1 MKLTVDLA
9 DPNEVAEAH
18 RMLADALG
26 VTAIPGSAVPQAPAT
41 PTTLHDALREAG
53 QSAHVAPPAPTP
65 AAPPAPAPAPA
76 APAPAAPAPAAPAPA
91 PAAPAPAPAPAAPPP
106 PAQPAPAPA
115 PAPAPGSITQAEFAA
130 KVQAYA
136 KAHGPKAAKNFLA
149 SKGFANTQA
158 VTPDWFPHLVAEMG
172 V

>member
-9 DPNEVAEAH
+9 DPNEVAAAH
-18 RMLADALG
+18 MMLADILG
-26 VTAIPGSAVPQAPAT
+26 VTAIPGSAVPQAPA
-41 PTTLHDALREAG
+41 
-53 QSAHVAPPAPTP
+53 
-65 AAPPAPAPAPA
+65 PAPAPAPA
-76 APAPAAPAPAAPAPA
+76 VRA
-91 PAAPAPAPAPAAPPP
+91 APAPAPAAPPP

-158 VTPDWFPHLVAEMG
+158 VTPDWFPHLIAEMG

>member
-1 MKLTVDLA
+1 MKLTIDMSNP
-9 DPNEVAEAH
+9 DDVAEAAGL
-18 RMLADALG
+18 LALLQG
-26 VTAIPGSAVPQAPAT
+26 HTGAVPQ
-41 PTTLHDALREAG
+41 
-53 QSAHVAPPAPTP
+53 
-65 AAPPAPAPAPA
+65 PA
-76 APAPAAPAPAAPAPA
+76 APAPAAPAPAPA

-158 VTPDWFPHLVAEMG
+158 VTPDWFPHLIAEMG

>member
-9 DPNEVAEAH
+9 DPSDVAEAYVLLSD
-18 RMLADALG
+18 MVG
-26 VTAIPGSAVPQAPAT
+26 T
-41 PTTLHDALREAG
+41 
-53 QSAHVAPPAPTP
+53 
-65 AAPPAPAPAPA
+65 PAPA
-76 APAPAAPAPAAPAPA
+76 AP
-91 PAAPAPAPAPAAPPP
+91 PAPAPAPAAPPP

-158 VTPDWFPHLVAEMG
+158 VTPDWFPHLIAEMG

>member
-9 DPNEVAEAH
+9 DPSDVAEAH
-18 RMLADALG
+18 TLLSVLVGAPSHPM
-26 VTAIPGSAVPQAPAT
+26 QAPA
-41 PTTLHDALREAG
+41 
-53 QSAHVAPPAPTP
+53 P
-65 AAPPAPAPAPA
+65 AAQSAPAPAPA
-76 APAPAAPAPAAPAPA
+76 AQS
-91 PAAPAPAPAPAAPPP
+91 APAPAPAPAAPPP

-136 KAHGPKAAKNFLA
+136 KAHGPKAAKTFLA

-158 VTPDWFPHLVAEMG
+158 VTPDWFPHLIAEMG

>member
-9 DPNEVAEAH
+9 DPSDVAEAYV
-18 RMLADALG
+18 LLSDLVG
-26 VTAIPGSAVPQAPAT
+26 
-41 PTTLHDALREAG
+41 
-53 QSAHVAPPAPTP
+53 TP
-65 AAPPAPAPAPA
+65 AQAPA
-76 APAPAAPAPAAPAPA
+76 AP
-91 PAAPAPAPAPAAPPP
+91 
-106 PAQPAPAPA
+106 PAPA

-158 VTPDWFPHLVAEMG
+158 VTPDWFPHLIAEMG

>member
-9 DPNEVAEAH
+9 DPNEVAAAH
-18 RMLADALG
+18 MMLADILG

-41 PTTLHDALREAG
+41 PATTA
-53 QSAHVAPPAPTP
+53 P
-65 AAPPAPAPAPA
+65 AAPPAPAPAAPPA
-76 APAPAAPAPAAPAPA
+76 PTPAPAPAPAAP
-91 PAAPAPAPAPAAPPP
+91 APAPAPAPAAPPP

-158 VTPDWFPHLVAEMG
+158 VTPDWFPHLIAEMG

>member
-1 MKLTVDLA
+1 MKLTVDLN
-9 DPNEVAEAH
+9 DPNDVASATD
-18 RMLADALG
+18 LLVALTMQP
-26 VTAIPGSAVPQAPAT
+26 VAQQAQATAA
-41 PTTLHDALREAG
+41 
-53 QSAHVAPPAPTP
+53 
-65 AAPPAPAPAPA
+65 PAPAPAPA
-76 APAPAAPAPAAPAPA
+76 AP
-91 PAAPAPAPAPAAPPP
+91 PAPAPAAPPP

-158 VTPDWFPHLVAEMG
+158 VTPDWFPHLIAEMG

>member
-1 MKLTVDLA
+1 MKLTIDMSNP
-9 DPNEVAEAH
+9 DDVAEAAGL
-18 RMLADALG
+18 LALLQG
-26 VTAIPGSAVPQAPAT
+26 HTGAVPQ
-41 PTTLHDALREAG
+41 
-53 QSAHVAPPAPTP
+53 P
-65 AAPPAPAPAPA
+65 AAP
-76 APAPAAPAPAAPAPA
+76 APAPAAPAPA

-158 VTPDWFPHLVAEMG
+158 VTPDWFPHLIAEMG

>member
-1 MKLTVDLA
+1 MKLTIDMSNP
-9 DPNEVAEAH
+9 DDVAEAVGLLA
-18 RMLADALG
+18 MLQG
-26 VTAIPGSAVPQAPAT
+26 HTGAIPQPAAPA
-41 PTTLHDALREAG
+41 
-53 QSAHVAPPAPTP
+53 PAPAP
-65 AAPPAPAPAPA
+65 AAPPAPAPA
-76 APAPAAPAPAAPAPA
+76 AP
-91 PAAPAPAPAPAAPPP
+91 PAPAPAPAAPPP

-158 VTPDWFPHLVAEMG
+158 VTPDWFPHLIAEMG

>member
-9 DPNEVAEAH
+9 DPSDVAEAYV
-18 RMLADALG
+18 LLSEAYALLSDKVG
-26 VTAIPGSAVPQAPAT
+26 
-41 PTTLHDALREAG
+41 
-53 QSAHVAPPAPTP
+53 TP
-65 AAPPAPAPAPA
+65 AQAPA
-76 APAPAAPAPAAPAPA
+76 APAPAAP
-91 PAAPAPAPAPAAPPP
+91 PAPAPAAPPP

-158 VTPDWFPHLVAEMG
+158 VTPDWFPHLIAEMG

>member
-9 DPNEVAEAH
+9 DPNEVAAAH
-18 RMLADALG
+18 MMLADILG
-26 VTAIPGSAVPQAPAT
+26 VTAIPGSAVPQAPA
-41 PTTLHDALREAG
+41 
-53 QSAHVAPPAPTP
+53 P
-65 AAPPAPAPAPA
+65 AAPPAPAPAAPPA
-76 APAPAAPAPAAPAPA
+76 SAPAPAPA
-91 PAAPAPAPAPAAPPP
+91 PAAPPAPAPAPAAPPP

-158 VTPDWFPHLVAEMG
+158 VTPDWFPHLIAEMG

>member
-1 MKLTVDLA
+1 MKLTVDLN
-9 DPNEVAEAH
+9 DPNDVASATD
-18 RMLADALG
+18 LLVALTMQPAAQQAQA
-26 VTAIPGSAVPQAPAT
+26 TAAPA
-41 PTTLHDALREAG
+41 
-53 QSAHVAPPAPTP
+53 PAPAP

-76 APAPAAPAPAAPAPA
+76 PALAAP
-91 PAAPAPAPAPAAPPP
+91 PAPAPAPAAPPP

-158 VTPDWFPHLVAEMG
+158 VTPDWFPHLIAEMG

>member
-1 MKLTVDLA
+1 MKLTIDMSNP
-9 DPNEVAEAH
+9 DDVAEAAGL
-18 RMLADALG
+18 LALLQG
-26 VTAIPGSAVPQAPAT
+26 HTGAVPQPA
-41 PTTLHDALREAG
+41 
-53 QSAHVAPPAPTP
+53 
-65 AAPPAPAPAPA
+65 
-76 APAPAAPAPAAPAPA
+76 
-91 PAAPAPAPAPAAPPP
+91 APAPAAPPP

-158 VTPDWFPHLVAEMG
+158 VTPDWFPHLIAEMG

>member
-1 MKLTVDLA
+1 MKLTIDMSNP
-9 DPNEVAEAH
+9 DDVAEAVGLLA
-18 RMLADALG
+18 MLQG
-26 VTAIPGSAVPQAPAT
+26 HTGAIPQ
-41 PTTLHDALREAG
+41 
-53 QSAHVAPPAPTP
+53 P
-65 AAPPAPAPAPA
+65 AAPAPAPAPA
-76 APAPAAPAPAAPAPA
+76 APP
-91 PAAPAPAPAPAAPPP
+91 APAPAPAPAAPPP

-158 VTPDWFPHLVAEMG
+158 VTPDWFPHLIAEMG

>member
-1 MKLTVDLA
+1 MKLTIDMSNP
-9 DPNEVAEAH
+9 DDVAEAAGL
-18 RMLADALG
+18 LALLQG
-26 VTAIPGSAVPQAPAT
+26 HTGAVPQPA
-41 PTTLHDALREAG
+41 
-53 QSAHVAPPAPTP
+53 
-65 AAPPAPAPAPA
+65 
-76 APAPAAPAPAAPAPA
+76 APA

-158 VTPDWFPHLVAEMG
+158 VTPDWFPHLIAEMG

>member
-1 MKLTVDLA
+1 MKLTIDMSNP
-9 DPNEVAEAH
+9 DDVAEAVGLLA
-18 RMLADALG
+18 MLQG
-26 VTAIPGSAVPQAPAT
+26 HTGAIPQ
-41 PTTLHDALREAG
+41 
-53 QSAHVAPPAPTP
+53 
-65 AAPPAPAPAPA
+65 
-76 APAPAAPAPAAPAPA
+76 

-158 VTPDWFPHLVAEMG
+158 VTPDWFPHLIAEMG

>member
-1 MKLTVDLA
+1 MKLTVDLN
-9 DPNEVAEAH
+9 DPNDVASATD
-18 RMLADALG
+18 LLVALTRQPAAQQAQA
-26 VTAIPGSAVPQAPAT
+26 TAAPA
-41 PTTLHDALREAG
+41 
-53 QSAHVAPPAPTP
+53 PAPAP

-76 APAPAAPAPAAPAPA
+76 APPAPAPA
-91 PAAPAPAPAPAAPPP
+91 PALAPAAPPAPAPAPAAPPP

-158 VTPDWFPHLVAEMG
+158 VTPDWFPHLIAEMG

>member
-9 DPNEVAEAH
+9 DPNEVAAAH
-18 RMLADALG
+18 MMLADILG
-26 VTAIPGSAVPQAPAT
+26 VSAIPGSAVPQAPAT
-41 PTTLHDALREAG
+41 PA
-53 QSAHVAPPAPTP
+53 APAP
-65 AAPPAPAPAPA
+65 AAPPAPAPA
-76 APAPAAPAPAAPAPA
+76 AP
-91 PAAPAPAPAPAAPPP
+91 PAPAPAAPPP

-158 VTPDWFPHLVAEMG
+158 VTPDWFPHLIAEMG

>member
-9 DPNEVAEAH
+9 DPNEVAAAH
-18 RMLADALG
+18 MMLADILG
-26 VTAIPGSAVPQAPAT
+26 VTAIPGSAVPQAPA
-41 PTTLHDALREAG
+41 
-53 QSAHVAPPAPTP
+53 
-65 AAPPAPAPAPA
+65 PAPAPAPA
-76 APAPAAPAPAAPAPA
+76 AP
-91 PAAPAPAPAPAAPPP
+91 APAPAPAPAAPPP

-158 VTPDWFPHLVAEMG
+158 VTPDWFPHLIAEMG

>member
-9 DPNEVAEAH
+9 DPNEVAAAH
-18 RMLADALG
+18 MMLADILG
-26 VTAIPGSAVPQAPAT
+26 VSAIPGSAVPQAPAT
-41 PTTLHDALREAG
+41 PA
-53 QSAHVAPPAPTP
+53 P
-65 AAPPAPAPAPA
+65 AAPPAPAPA
-76 APAPAAPAPAAPAPA
+76 AP
-91 PAAPAPAPAPAAPPP
+91 PAPAPAAPPP

-158 VTPDWFPHLVAEMG
+158 VTPDWFPHLIAEMG

>member
-9 DPNEVAEAH
+9 DPNEVAAAH
-18 RMLADALG
+18 MMLADILG
-26 VTAIPGSAVPQAPAT
+26 VSAIPGSAVPQAPAT
-41 PTTLHDALREAG
+41 PA
-53 QSAHVAPPAPTP
+53 P
-65 AAPPAPAPAPA
+65 AAPPAPAPA
-76 APAPAAPAPAAPAPA
+76 AP
-91 PAAPAPAPAPAAPPP
+91 PAPAPAPAAPPP

-158 VTPDWFPHLVAEMG
+158 VTPDWFPHLIAEMG

>member
-9 DPNEVAEAH
+9 DPNEVAAAH
-18 RMLADALG
+18 MMLADILG
-26 VTAIPGSAVPQAPAT
+26 VTAIPGSAVPQAPA
-41 PTTLHDALREAG
+41 
-53 QSAHVAPPAPTP
+53 
-65 AAPPAPAPAPA
+65 PAPAPAPA
-76 APAPAAPAPAAPAPA
+76 APAPAPAPA
-91 PAAPAPAPAPAAPPP
+91 PTPAPAPAAPPP

-115 PAPAPGSITQAEFAA
+115 PAPSPGSITQAEFAA

-158 VTPDWFPHLVAEMG
+158 VTPDWFPHLIAEMG

>member
-1 MKLTVDLA
+1 MKLTIDMSNP
-9 DPNEVAEAH
+9 DDVAEAVGLLA
-18 RMLADALG
+18 MLQG
-26 VTAIPGSAVPQAPAT
+26 HTGAIPQPAAPA
-41 PTTLHDALREAG
+41 
-53 QSAHVAPPAPTP
+53 PAPAP
-65 AAPPAPAPAPA
+65 AAPPAPAPA
-76 APAPAAPAPAAPAPA
+76 APPAPA
-91 PAAPAPAPAPAAPPP
+91 PRPAPAPAAPPP

-158 VTPDWFPHLVAEMG
+158 VTPDWFPHLIAEMG

>member
-9 DPNEVAEAH
+9 DPSDVAEAH
-18 RMLADALG
+18 TLL
-26 VTAIPGSAVPQAPAT
+26 SAMVEAPSH
-41 PTTLHDALREAG
+41 PM
-53 QSAHVAPPAPTP
+53 Q
-65 AAPPAPAPAPA
+65 
-76 APAPAAPAPAAPAPA
+76 
-91 PAAPAPAPAPAAPPP
+91 APPP

-158 VTPDWFPHLVAEMG
+158 VTPDWFPHLIAEMG

>member
-1 MKLTVDLA
+1 MKLTIDMSNP
-9 DPNEVAEAH
+9 DDVAEAAGL
-18 RMLADALG
+18 LALLQG
-26 VTAIPGSAVPQAPAT
+26 HTGAVPQ
-41 PTTLHDALREAG
+41 
-53 QSAHVAPPAPTP
+53 P
-65 AAPPAPAPAPA
+65 AAP
-76 APAPAAPAPAAPAPA
+76 APAPAAPAPA
-91 PAAPAPAPAPAAPPP
+91 PAAPPAPAPALAPAPAAPPP

-158 VTPDWFPHLVAEMG
+158 VTPDWFPHLIAEMG

>member
-9 DPNEVAEAH
+9 DPSDVAEAYV
-18 RMLADALG
+18 LLSDLVGTPA
-26 VTAIPGSAVPQAPAT
+26 QA
-41 PTTLHDALREAG
+41 
-53 QSAHVAPPAPTP
+53 P

-76 APAPAAPAPAAPAPA
+76 APPAAP
-91 PAAPAPAPAPAAPPP
+91 PAPAPAPAAPPP

-158 VTPDWFPHLVAEMG
+158 VTPDWFPHLIAEMG

>member
-9 DPNEVAEAH
+9 DPNEVAAAH
-18 RMLADALG
+18 MMLADILG
-26 VTAIPGSAVPQAPAT
+26 VTAIPGSAIPGSAAPA
-41 PTTLHDALREAG
+41 
-53 QSAHVAPPAPTP
+53 APPAPAPAPAP

-76 APAPAAPAPAAPAPA
+76 APP
-91 PAAPAPAPAPAAPPP
+91 APAPAPAPAAPPP

-158 VTPDWFPHLVAEMG
+158 VTPDWFPHLIAEMG

>member
-9 DPNEVAEAH
+9 DPNEVAAAH
-18 RMLADALG
+18 MMLADILG

-41 PTTLHDALREAG
+41 PA
-53 QSAHVAPPAPTP
+53 P
-65 AAPPAPAPAPA
+65 AAPPAPAPA
-76 APAPAAPAPAAPAPA
+76 AP
-91 PAAPAPAPAPAAPPP
+91 PAPAPAAPPP

-158 VTPDWFPHLVAEMG
+158 VTPDWFPHLIAEMG

>member
-9 DPNEVAEAH
+9 DPNEVAAAH
-18 RMLADALG
+18 MMLADILG

-41 PTTLHDALREAG
+41 P
-53 QSAHVAPPAPTP
+53 APAP
-65 AAPPAPAPAPA
+65 AAPPPPAPAPA
-76 APAPAAPAPAAPAPA
+76 AP
-91 PAAPAPAPAPAAPPP
+91 PAPAPAPAAPPP

-158 VTPDWFPHLVAEMG
+158 VTPDWFPHLIAEMG

>member
-9 DPNEVAEAH
+9 DPNEVAAAH
-18 RMLADALG
+18 MMLADILG
-26 VTAIPGSAVPQAPAT
+26 VTAIPGSAVPQAPA
-41 PTTLHDALREAG
+41 
-53 QSAHVAPPAPTP
+53 
-65 AAPPAPAPAPA
+65 PAPAPAPA
-76 APAPAAPAPAAPAPA
+76 AP
-91 PAAPAPAPAPAAPPP
+91 PAPAPAPAAPPP

-158 VTPDWFPHLVAEMG
+158 VTPDWFPHLIAEMG

>member
-9 DPNEVAEAH
+9 DPSDVAEAVGLLA
-18 RMLADALG
+18 MLQG
-26 VTAIPGSAVPQAPAT
+26 HTGAIPRPAAPAT
-41 PTTLHDALREAG
+41 LA
-53 QSAHVAPPAPTP
+53 P
-65 AAPPAPAPAPA
+65 AAPPAPAPA
-76 APAPAAPAPAAPAPA
+76 AP
-91 PAAPAPAPAPAAPPP
+91 PAPAPAAPPP

-149 SKGFANTQA
+149 SIGFANTQA
-158 VTPDWFPHLVAEMG
+158 VTPDWFPHLIAEMG

>member
-9 DPNEVAEAH
+9 DPSEVAAAH
-18 RMLADALG
+18 MMLADILG
-26 VTAIPGSAVPQAPAT
+26 VSAIPGSAVPQAPAT
-41 PTTLHDALREAG
+41 PA
-53 QSAHVAPPAPTP
+53 P
-65 AAPPAPAPAPA
+65 AAPP
-76 APAPAAPAPAAPAPA
+76 
-91 PAAPAPAPAPAAPPP
+91 APAPAPAPAAPPP

-158 VTPDWFPHLVAEMG
+158 VTPDWFPHLIAEMG

>member
-9 DPNEVAEAH
+9 DPNEVAAAH
-18 RMLADALG
+18 MMLADILG
-26 VTAIPGSAVPQAPAT
+26 VSAIPGSAVPQAPAT
-41 PTTLHDALREAG
+41 PA
-53 QSAHVAPPAPTP
+53 P
-65 AAPPAPAPAPA
+65 AAPPAPAPA
-76 APAPAAPAPAAPAPA
+76 APP
-91 PAAPAPAPAPAAPPP
+91 APAPAPAPAAPPP

-158 VTPDWFPHLVAEMG
+158 VTPDWFPHLIAETG

>member
-9 DPNEVAEAH
+9 DPNEVAAAH
-18 RMLADALG
+18 MMLADILG
-26 VTAIPGSAVPQAPAT
+26 VSAIPGSAVPQAPAT
-41 PTTLHDALREAG
+41 
-53 QSAHVAPPAPTP
+53 
-65 AAPPAPAPAPA
+65 
-76 APAPAAPAPAAPAPA
+76 
-91 PAAPAPAPAPAAPPP
+91 PAPAAPPP

-158 VTPDWFPHLVAEMG
+158 VTPDWFPHLIAEMG

>member
-9 DPNEVAEAH
+9 DPSDVAEAYV
-18 RMLADALG
+18 LLSEAYALL
-26 VTAIPGSAVPQAPAT
+26 SAPA
-41 PTTLHDALREAG
+41 
-53 QSAHVAPPAPTP
+53 P

-76 APAPAAPAPAAPAPA
+76 AP
-91 PAAPAPAPAPAAPPP
+91 PAPAPAAPPP

-158 VTPDWFPHLVAEMG
+158 VTPDWFPHLIAEMG

>member
-1 MKLTVDLA
+1 MKLTIDMSNP
-9 DPNEVAEAH
+9 DDVAEAVGL
-18 RMLADALG
+18 LALLQG
-26 VTAIPGSAVPQAPAT
+26 HIGAVAQ
-41 PTTLHDALREAG
+41 
-53 QSAHVAPPAPTP
+53 P
-65 AAPPAPAPAPA
+65 AAPAPAPAPA
-76 APAPAAPAPAAPAPA
+76 APAPAPAPAPAAPAPA
-91 PAAPAPAPAPAAPPP
+91 APAPAPAAPPP

-130 KVQAYA
+130 KVQLYA

-158 VTPDWFPHLVAEMG
+158 VTPDWFPHLIAEMG

>member
-9 DPNEVAEAH
+9 DPSDVAEAH
-18 RMLADALG
+18 TLL
-26 VTAIPGSAVPQAPAT
+26 SAMVEAPSH
-41 PTTLHDALREAG
+41 PM
-53 QSAHVAPPAPTP
+53 Q
-65 AAPPAPAPAPA
+65 APAPA
-76 APAPAAPAPAAPAPA
+76 AP
-91 PAAPAPAPAPAAPPP
+91 PAPAPAPAAPPP

-158 VTPDWFPHLVAEMG
+158 VTPDWFPHLIAEMG

>member
-9 DPNEVAEAH
+9 DPNEVAAAH
-18 RMLADALG
+18 MMLADILG
-26 VTAIPGSAVPQAPAT
+26 VTAIPGSAVPQAPA
-41 PTTLHDALREAG
+41 
-53 QSAHVAPPAPTP
+53 
-65 AAPPAPAPAPA
+65 PAPAPAPA
-76 APAPAAPAPAAPAPA
+76 APAPAPAPT
-91 PAAPAPAPAPAAPPP
+91 PAPAPAPAAPPP

-158 VTPDWFPHLVAEMG
+158 VTPDWFPHLIAEMG